1 MYTRTRIIRVAWLEW
16 RVNADFKA
24 ANPVLR
30 ATHRAPLWF
39 IDDELGYGP
48 GQGPSIEANM
58 NVIERS
64 NQHRRVVA
72 KRMSIAESRRV
83 IRERLAASGGDGNT
97 AQAEFGAN

>member
-1 MYTRTRIIRVAWLEW
+1 MYARTRIIRVAWLEW

-30 ATHRAPLWF
+30 ATRRPPVWF

-58 NVIERS
+58 GVVEKA
-64 NQHRRVVA
+64 NQRRQVVA

-83 IRERLAASGGDGNT
+83 IRERLAAGEAAD
-97 AQAEFGAN
+97 A